1 MLPEELPE
9 LINLYLKGTCT
20 PAQKEQVE
28 KWYEEHQFTD
38 MEFYNHDEGLI
49 VDSAQRSLTILKRKI
64 LSTQPERAKSIRLLY
79 IAAAVILLLLSVGLM
94 LYKNFSTSSGNYYVN
109 DIAPGKNKAVL
120 KLADGSNII
129 LDNAANGNLAT
140 RSGIRMT
147 KTKDGQLVFSANAAS
162 DQNIVPSNGHTNTIT
177 TPRGGQY
184 QVELPD
190 GTVVWLNA
198 ASSLQF
204 PESFQDGQQRR
215 VTLTGEAYFQVARDT
230 KRPFIVHTDEQDVK
244 VLGTHFNIN
253 SYKEENA
260 VKTTLLEGSV
270 EISFSKHT
278 LILKP
283 GEQAIRRG
291 ENIQIHAVDTEDAI
305 AWKNGKLKFSNEN
318 IHELMHRIARWY
330 DVEVVYEGNMTN
342 KDFSGSVSR
351 YENVSKILDVL
362 ESTNTV
368 HFKVEGRRIT
378 VMQ

>member
-28 KWYEEHQFTD
+28 KWYEEHQFTE

-49 VDSAQRSLTILKRKI
+49 ADSAQRSLTILKRKI
-64 LSTQPERAKSIRLLY
+64 LSGQPESTKSIRLLY

-94 LYKNFSTSSGNYYVN
+94 IYNNFSTSTGNYYVN
-109 DIAPGKNKAVL
+109 DIAPGRNKAVL
-120 KLADGSNII
+120 KLADGSSIV

-140 RSGIRMT
+140 RSGIRIT

-162 DQNIVPSNGHTNTIT
+162 GQKIAPSNGHTNTIT

-204 PESFQDGQQRR
+204 PESFQASQQRR
-215 VTLTGEAYFQVARDT
+215 VTLSGEAYFQVARDT

-253 SYKEENA
+253 SYKEENS

-270 EISFSKHT
+270 ELSFSKHH
-278 LILKP
+278 LVLKP
-283 GEQAIRRG
+283 GEQAVRTG
-291 ENIQIHAVDTEDAI
+291 ENLQIHAVDTEDAI

-318 IHELMHRIARWY
+318 IRDLMRQIARWY
-330 DVEVVYEGNMTN
+330 DIEVIYEGNMTN

-378 VMQ
+378 VMP

>member
-20 PAQKEQVE
+20 PAQKEEVE
-28 KWYEEHQFTD
+28 KWYEEHQFTEL
-38 MEFYNHDEGLI
+38 EFYSQDEVLI
-49 VDSAQRSLTILKRKI
+49 ADSAQRSLTILKRKI
-64 LSTQPERAKSIRLLY
+64 LSAQPERIRSIRLFY
-79 IAAAVILLLLSVGLM
+79 IAAAVMLLLLSVGLM
-94 LYKNFSTSSGNYYVN
+94 VYNNFNTSSGNYYVN

-120 KLADGSNII
+120 KLADGSSIV
-129 LDNAANGNLAT
+129 LDNAANGNLVT
-140 RSGIRMT
+140 RSGIRIT

-162 DQNIVPSNGHTNTIT
+162 GQKIAPSNGHTNTIT

-204 PESFQDGQQRR
+204 PESFQASQQRR
-215 VTLTGEAYFQVARDT
+215 VTLSGEAYFQVARDT

-253 SYKEENA
+253 SYQEETA

-270 EISFSKHT
+270 ELSFSKQH
-278 LILKP
+278 LVLKP
-283 GEQAIRRG
+283 GEQAVCKG
-291 ENIQIHAVDTEDAI
+291 EDLQIHAVDTEDAI

-318 IHELMHRIARWY
+318 IRELMRRIARWY

-378 VMQ
+378 VMP

>member
-9 LINLYLKGTCT
+9 LIKLYLKGTCT

-28 KWYEEHQFTD
+28 KWYEEHQFTE
-38 MEFYNHDEGLI
+38 MEFYNQDEVLI
-49 VDSAQRSLTILKRKI
+49 ADSAQRSLTILKRKI
-64 LSTQPERAKSIRLLY
+64 LSTRPEKTKSIRLLY
-79 IAAAVILLLLSVGLM
+79 IAAAVMLVLLSAGLM
-94 LYKNFSTSSGNYYVN
+94 MYKNFNTSSGNYYVN

-120 KLADGSNII
+120 KLADGSKIV
-129 LDNAANGNLAT
+129 LDNAANGNLVT
-140 RSGIRMT
+140 RSGIRIT

-162 DQNIVPSNGHTNTIT
+162 NQKITPSNGHTNTIT

-204 PESFQDGQQRR
+204 PESFQASQQRR

-230 KRPFIVHTDEQDVK
+230 KRPFIVHTNEQDVK

-253 SYKEENA
+253 SYKEEAA

-270 EISFSKHT
+270 ELSFSKHT
-278 LILKP
+278 LVLKP
-283 GEQAIRRG
+283 GEQAVRTG
-291 ENIQIHAVDTEDAI
+291 ENLQIHTVDTEDAI

-318 IHELMHRIARWY
+318 IRDLMHRIARWY
-330 DVEVVYEGNMTN
+330 DVEVVYDGNMTN
-342 KDFSGSVSR
+342 KD
-351 YENVSKILDVL
+351 
-362 ESTNTV
+362 
-368 HFKVEGRRIT
+368 
-378 VMQ
+378 

>member
-28 KWYEEHQFTD
+28 KWYEEHQFTE

-94 LYKNFSTSSGNYYVN
+94 VYKNFSTSSGNYYVN

-162 DQNIVPSNGHTNTIT
+162 DQKIVPSNGHTNTIT

-204 PESFQDGQQRR
+204 PESFQAGQQRR
-215 VTLTGEAYFQVARDT
+215 VTLSGEAYFQVARDT

-253 SYKEENA
+253 SYKEETT

-270 EISFSKHT
+270 EISFSKHN

-318 IHELMHRIARWY
+318 IRELMHRIARWY

>member
-28 KWYEEHQFTD
+28 KWYEEHQFTE

-49 VDSAQRSLTILKRKI
+49 ADSAQRSLTILKQKI
-64 LSTQPERAKSIRLLY
+64 LSGQPESIKSIRLLY
-79 IAAAVILLLLSVGLM
+79 IAAAVVLLLLSVGLM
-94 LYKNFSTSSGNYYVN
+94 VYKNFSTSTGNYYVN
-109 DIAPGKNKAVL
+109 DIAPGKNKAIL
-120 KLADGSNII
+120 KLADGSNIV

-140 RSGIRMT
+140 RSGIRIT
-147 KTKDGQLVFSANAAS
+147 KTKDGQLVFSTNAAS
-162 DQNIVPSNGHTNTIT
+162 DRKIVPSNGHTNTIT

-204 PESFQDGQQRR
+204 PESFQASQQRR

-244 VLGTHFNIN
+244 VLGTRFNIN
-253 SYKEENA
+253 SYKEENS

-270 EISFSKHT
+270 ELSFSKHH
-278 LILKP
+278 LVLKP
-283 GEQAIRRG
+283 GEQAVRTG
-291 ENIQIHAVDTEDAI
+291 EDLQIHAVDTDDAI

-318 IHELMHRIARWY
+318 IRDLMRQIARWY

-378 VMQ
+378 VMP